1 MNSLVFLNEDGHGNI
16 YQEDG
21 LEAMDIVDEEGDSHS
36 VKQLV
41 NLESYLKKNSNPVT
55 IEKLD
60 EQDHGT
66 ENTQIRKDTN
76 RSKKYN
82 DYGSAPR
89 EMFFFYKIQ
98 QLLSIRA
105 AALKAGVKE
114 STARNWWRNYEE
126 DPDTFAFIRDAVEE
140 LTTKFTGLEIKKS
153 RVHEFMKD
161 ECNLTMKKVTLWPEA
176 RNN

>member
-1 MNSLVFLNEDGHGNI
+1 MDSLVFLNEDGHGNI

-36 VKQLV
+36 VRQLV

-89 EMFFFYKIQ
+89 EMFFFTRY
-98 QLLSIRA
+98 
-105 AALKAGVKE
+105 
-114 STARNWWRNYEE
+114 NNYYQSE
-126 DPDTFAFIRDAVEE
+126 P
-140 LTTKFTGLEIKKS
+140 L
-153 RVHEFMKD
+153 
-161 ECNLTMKKVTLWPEA
+161 P
-176 RNN
+176 

>member
-16 YQEDG
+16 YQEDS

-36 VKQLV
+36 VRQLV

-60 EQDHGT
+60 EQDH
-66 ENTQIRKDTN
+66 E
-76 RSKKYN
+76 KY
-82 DYGSAPR
+82 
-89 EMFFFYKIQ
+89 FFYKIQ

-114 STARNWWRNYEE
+114 STARNWWRKYEE
-126 DPDTFAFIRDAVEE
+126 DPDTFVLALLNEEHKQHLIEFFDENPQAFIRDAVEE
-140 LTTKFTGLEIKKS
+140 LDTYLS
-153 RVHEFMKD
+153 LLKD
-161 ECNLTMKKVTLWPEA
+161 
-176 RNN
+176 